1 MNYVEELEEELEQL
15 NNRLKKISRFLGSI
29 SFRIIPHKQKVLL
42 MVQESH
48 MINYKNILISRLEYL
63 KEDPSNATVFNNFKF
78 NTETKSKNKD
88 DYENS

>member
-15 NNRLKKISRFLGSI
+15 NNRLKKISRFLDSI